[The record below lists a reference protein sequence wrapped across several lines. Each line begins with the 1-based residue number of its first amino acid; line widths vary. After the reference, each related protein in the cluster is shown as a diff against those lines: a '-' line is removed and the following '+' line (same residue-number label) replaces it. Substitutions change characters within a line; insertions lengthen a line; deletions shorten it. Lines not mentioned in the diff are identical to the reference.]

1 MIPAGV
7 PTAPSW
13 PAACE
18 VGPCACPAAYTVAVE
33 DSVDGEASAVVAT
46 RQSCGFHLQDAV
58 DEALELDVPAGVVD
72 ADRYLTDAERR
83 ITVAR
88 WLA

>member
-1 MIPAGV
+1 MIPTGV
-7 PTAPSW
+7 PPAPWW
-13 PAACE
+13 PEACE
-18 VGPCACPAAYTVAVE
+18 VGPCAGPAAYTVAVE
-33 DSVDGEASAVVAT
+33 DSIDREASAVIAT

-58 DEALELDVPAGVVD
+58 DEALEFDVPAGVVD